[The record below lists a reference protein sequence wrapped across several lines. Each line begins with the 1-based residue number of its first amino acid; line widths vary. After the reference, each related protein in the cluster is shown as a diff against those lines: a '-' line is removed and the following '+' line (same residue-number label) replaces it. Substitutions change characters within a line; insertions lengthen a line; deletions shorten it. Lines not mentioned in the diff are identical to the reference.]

1 MATELY
7 KRFRPPDL
15 KRMIGNV
22 ITVQTLQNMLDR
34 DTVPHTILLHGP
46 SGCGKTTLARI
57 LKNELECSEMDFKE
71 LNCSDE
77 RGVDTIRKIRREMNM
92 MPTGGKCRI
101 YLLDEVHQMTKD
113 AQNAALKILEDTPK
127 HVYFILCTTDP
138 QKIIPTIKTRCCQLE
153 VELLNTANPKK
164 LVQRVLKREK
174 AELSEDLILDLVDAA
189 GGSARKALVILDR
202 VLNLPN
208 DAREG
213 AIKDN
218 PEDRGTMD
226 LCRAIMKGDS
236 WTRIAKIL
244 KELKED
250 PEKVRYSVLGYFQ
263 AVLLNKGDERAANVI
278 EIFSSN
284 FYDSKKAGLV
294 LACWEAVVGFGD

>member
-1 MATELY
+1 MASELY
-7 KRFRPPDL
+7 KRYRPKTL
-15 KRMIGNV
+15 KGMVGNAS
-22 ITVQTLQNMLDR
+22 TVQTLQNMLDR
-34 DTVPHTILLHGP
+34 DTVPHTMLLHGP

-57 LKNELECSEMDFKE
+57 LKHELECSEMDFKE

-77 RGVDTIRKIRREMNM
+77 RGVDMVRKVRREMNM

-101 YLLDEVHQMTKD
+101 YLWDEVHQMTKD

-153 VELLNTANPKK
+153 VELLNTPNTKK

-174 AELSEDLILDLVDAA
+174 EELSEDLILDLVDAA
-189 GGSARKALVILDR
+189 GGSARKALVVLDR

-208 DAREG
+208 EAREG

-218 PEDRGTMD
+218 PEDRGTID
-226 LCRAIMKGDS
+226 LCRALIKGDS
-236 WTRIAKIL
+236 WSKVSKIL

-250 PEKVRYSVLGYFQ
+250 PEKVRYGILGYFQ
-263 AVLLNKGDERAANVI
+263 AVLLSKGSTKAAQVV

-294 LACWEAVVGFGD
+294 LACWEVIVGFED